1 MADCV
6 VDVVPN
12 SRGPVFGKVLLL
24 DEVSSV
30 ADPKIGFVMA
40 GLWKTGD
47 PPKKDD
53 GATVWEGVSNRGVTV
68 DVTVVVFNENEN
80 PD

>member
-30 ADPKIGFVMA
+30 VVADPKIGFVMA

-53 GATVWEGVSNRGVTV
+53 GATAWEGVSNRGVTV
-68 DVTVVVFNENEN
+68 EVFNENEN